1 MMQQLA
7 AQSTQPPFTK
17 STKFNDLPDNVKK
30 TFEDIEYVRYRCRF
44 VTLMFG
50 FRAHIQGRV
59 QISKDLKQRKV
70 GEEATKGQD
79 LIRKTHKVGPFS
91 RMVSHVEPQ
100 PLGPHQF
107 NCCSPK

>member
-1 MMQQLA
+1 MMNQLA
-7 AQSTQPPFTK
+7 QPGQPPFTK

-30 TFEDIEYVRYRCRF
+30 TFEDIEYVKYRCYF
-44 VTLMFG
+44 ATLKRG

-79 LIRKTHKVGPFS
+79 LIRKTHKVGRFS
-91 RMVSHVEPQ
+91 RTVSHLEPS
-100 PLGPHQF
+100 H
-107 NCCSPK
+107 

>member
-1 MMQQLA
+1 MTSTQQFGAQPGQQL
-7 AQSTQPPFTK
+7 FTK

-30 TFEDIEYVRYRCRF
+30 TFEDIEYVKYQYRCYLA
-44 VTLMFG
+44 TLQLG

-79 LIRKTHKVGPFS
+79 LIRKTHKVGRFL
-91 RMVSHVEPQ
+91 RMVSHLE
-100 PLGPHQF
+100 H
-107 NCCSPK
+107 SH

>member
-1 MMQQLA
+1 MMA
-7 AQSTQPPFTK
+7 AQPQPPFTK

-30 TFEDIEYVRYRCRF
+30 TFEDIEYVRYHCHF

-50 FRAHIQGRV
+50 CRAHIQGRV

-79 LIRKTHKVGPFS
+79 LIRKTHKVGTFS
-91 RMVSHVEPQ
+91 RMVSYVEPR
-100 PLGPHQF
+100 H
-107 NCCSPK
+107 